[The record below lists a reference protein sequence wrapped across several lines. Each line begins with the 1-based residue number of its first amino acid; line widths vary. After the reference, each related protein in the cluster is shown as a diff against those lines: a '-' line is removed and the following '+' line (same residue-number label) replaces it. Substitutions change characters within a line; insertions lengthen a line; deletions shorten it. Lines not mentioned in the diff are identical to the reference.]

1 MNMTFT
7 EYLLEFYSDNGVY
20 PLGFT
25 ESQIDIATDIYKA
38 RLLERDM
45 EFVGDSVDR
54 EAVRDIV
61 LELKREFA

>member
-7 EYLLEFYSDNGVY
+7 EYFLEFYSDNCVY

-61 LELKREFA
+61 LELKKEFA

>member
-7 EYLLEFYSDNGVY
+7 EYLLEFYSDSGVY
-20 PLGFT
+20 PMGFT

-38 RLLERDM
+38 RLSERDM

-61 LELKREFA
+61 LELKKEFA